1 MPPGIA
7 GLQRNASV
15 MPDSLIS
22 VLEAFREQMAGV
34 RAAGDRLAATLA
46 EGGKV
51 LAAGNGGSAC
61 DALHLC
67 EELTGRYRRERRPLA
82 ALCLNADPAALTC
95 IGNDYG
101 FEQVF
106 ARQVEALARPGDLLV
121 LFTTSGRSRNL
132 VQAARVARAAGVG
145 TIAASGRSA
154 GDLADLADLSILVP
168 AENSAR
174 VQEVHTFVLH
184 SWLERIEEVLFGREE
199 S

>member
-1 MPPGIA
+1 
-7 GLQRNASV
+7 

-22 VLEAFREQMAGV
+22 VLEAFRERMETV
-34 RAAGDRLAATLA
+34 RSAGDRLAATLA
-46 EGGKV
+46 EGGRI

-82 ALCLNADPAALTC
+82 AVCLNADPAALTC

-106 ARQVEALARPGDLLV
+106 ARQVEALGRPGDTLV

-132 VQAARVARAAGVG
+132 VEAARVARATGVG
-145 TIAASGRSA
+145 TVAVSGRTA
-154 GDLADLADLSILVP
+154 GDLAELADQSILVP
-168 AENSAR
+168 AEDGAR
-174 VQEVHTFVLH
+174 IQEVHTFVLH
-184 SWLERIEEVLFGREE
+184 SWLEQVEEVLFGRKE
-199 S
+199 